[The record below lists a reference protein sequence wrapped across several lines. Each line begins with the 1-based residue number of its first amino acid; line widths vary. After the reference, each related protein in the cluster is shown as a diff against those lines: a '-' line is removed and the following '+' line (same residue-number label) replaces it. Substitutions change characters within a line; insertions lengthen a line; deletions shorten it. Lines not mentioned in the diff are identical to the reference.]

1 MAQDLSNIM
10 PKILARGLLALRE
23 AARMPRLVNGD
34 YSSEAA
40 EKGDTIDVPIPSG
53 LTASDVTPSPNYASA
68 TNVTPAKVQIQLNNW
83 KSVNF
88 YLTDKDMVEIDRN
101 RDFLPMQMS
110 EAVRAL
116 ANVVNES
123 IHGRYLG
130 VYGYTGT
137 AGTTPFASTVV
148 AATNSRKVLHQQRS
162 PRDNRRGVLDY
173 DAEANA
179 LALAPFS
186 DADKIGT
193 NQVRIEGEVGRKY
206 GIDWYADDAVVT
218 HTAGTVQALVPAVG
232 STTAVGVSTLLVAL
246 VSVGTG
252 VAQIGDIFTIAGDTQ
267 TYVVGA
273 TVSAI
278 ASATPQNLSIDP
290 PLQVVASSGSLI
302 TFKAT
307 HAVNLVF
314 HRDAFAFANRPLAA
328 SSADLQLGSRI
339 MTMTDPQTGITLRLE
354 VSRRNKLTVWELDL
368 LWGDGL
374 VRPQLATRLAG

>member
-1 MAQDLSNIM
+1 MSQDLANIM

-34 YSSEAA
+34 YSSQAA

-53 LTASDVTPSPNYASA
+53 LVANDVTPSPNYASA
-68 TNVTPAKVQIQLNNW
+68 TNVSPQKVQIQLNNW

-130 VYGYTGT
+130 VYGWAGT
-137 AGTTPFASTVV
+137 AGTTPFASTVT
-148 AATNSRKVLHQQRS
+148 AATDSRKVLHQQRA

-193 NQVRIEGEVGRKY
+193 NMVRIEGEVGRKY
-206 GIDWYADDAVVT
+206 GIDWYADDAVLT
-218 HTAGTVQALVPAVG
+218 HTAGTLQ
-232 STTAVGVSTLLVAL
+232 TTGGIVVSTLA
-246 VSVGTG
+246 VGASG
-252 VAQIGDIFTIAGDTQ
+252 ISIKSASAAGNINIGDIFTFAGDTQ
-267 TYVVGA
+267 TYVA
-273 TVSAI
+273 LNTVSAI
-278 ASATPQNLSIDP
+278 VSGAGQAVRIDP
-290 PLQVVASSGSLI
+290 PLKVIASANTAVTIKG
-302 TFKAT
+302 T